1 MYETLSDA
9 LDALSNLTS
18 TGDLLK
24 SDLMNLIG
32 QVSVRAEGAV
42 TVLYSGGV
50 AGGPG
55 SSEIIENMLESD
67 LDIRV
72 VDESAAAKLIETDSF
87 RRKVAEAFGI
97 DFELFDTDG
106 YRGPATDWLGHATE
120 GPWADVS
127 RRFAQATVGDVR
139 VVAPEGDVSR
149 ILAQTELP
157 ALLDNPSVTSID
169 GVAKIQLIEYANQH
183 GDEALRRL
191 VFDHSHIKIYLSGLA
206 SGDLSRYLDFP
217 SPDQWGELL
226 KDPVKFSV
234 SRDAIEVL
242 ERDGFLDEFD
252 TTMKQAAEVGDDMV
266 RRRLLLPSLNKLGRL
281 GSLAALLVAAHSAAA
296 AAERGD
302 DEQAKA
308 IMEDWAVDA
317 AGSAAGEA
325 LGAAIGGIAV
335 GLLAAVGVVSAPV
348 TAVVVFGAAI
358 AGGFLGADAAKDLY
372 GSLAGKDDGDRRE
385 ILQRLDALY
394 FGEGSPLTTD
404 TIPEQDSGF
413 LWVDELAKL
422 GTSGELPPES
432 FANTAKVNLAF
443 RYALLKLNPFVVIQS
458 EAIYDQL
465 HNANGELDRFDAVS
479 GRGLTDEYL
488 LARAEALF
496 AFVRMFKAGEKLTGD
511 NVYPGGYDIHFLDAQ
526 MHADAGSDGVILDL
540 HYTSDYK
547 DQRLF
552 GAAGDD
558 ELHGSFGADMLFGGD
573 GDDLLEGKAN
583 ADYLEGGQGKDTYR
597 AGAGDIIFDHDGDG
611 RIFFDGAM
619 LFGGERMAG
628 EADYVDASGG
638 FRYNWNGQDLDVT
651 RVSDNSVLRIKKFE
665 NFDFNISLT
674 ELPTIPDPFR
684 PLSSG
689 TANSEHIEG
698 QHELVSGSTD
708 WEALNSYNKPDQ
720 ILGGDGRDWIYA
732 WSRPAL
738 DDDGNY
744 LGSAPD
750 NDIVEG
756 GVGKDFIHG
765 GAGDDILYATTEA
778 DSAAVKSGFGSLA
791 FGGPLG
797 EEGDFVTAESGNDI
811 VFGSGRLD
819 GLFGGEGNDYLYAGG
834 GNDFIYGDWQA
845 YLPYEHLA
853 IIDYDYQWI
862 AIDDEGIVTTFVDYV
877 SGVGDDHIYA
887 GSGDDNA
894 WGEAGNDIIFGGE
907 GDDRLNGDIARINTD
922 GSPTLSPSFHGTD
935 RLYGEGG
942 EDTLIG
948 NGGSDYLFG
957 GDDNDWLEGDH
968 RVVLPGDLPYHGDD
982 QLYGENGADTL
993 IGLGGND
1000 SLDGGSGNDVLYG
1013 DLGDLDAAFH
1023 GIDVLHGGDGSDTL
1037 VGNGGDDQLFGGI
1050 GADHYEFS
1058 PGDGLD
1064 TIVDADGGGQGDTL
1078 HFVGVGGIGSV
1089 AFTLLDGDLSA
1100 KVGLEGFVFRDWDA
1114 NEFGGIHYYD
1124 ADGVQIGSQSTAD
1137 VVAIANFA
1145 PTVDSESSSVLV
1157 LEDRLVNVTLAHV
1170 NFADANGD
1178 TLNFSAS
1185 LSDGGVLP
1193 EWLTF
1198 DVDRLRLIGVP
1209 DNGAVGTYSIRV
1221 TAEDGYGGSVSHRIS
1236 MQIDNV
1242 NDAPELVAPFPSR
1255 SVTAGLDFEHDL
1267 SGYFYDVD
1275 TGDTLSVH
1283 VTLDNGDPL
1292 PDWMI
1297 FDAETLLLKGTA
1309 PDGFD
1314 DDLGIRALAS
1324 DATGAGTA
1332 ATYTLSF
1339 HAAADALQASLLT
1352 REELSV
1358 RDDAGSYPFYMER
1371 EYVDWQNG
1379 VVGDINGDGYDDYY
1393 FGTDTPGHVFW
1404 RERFTDWD
1412 GTAVPDTTAVVQIVY
1427 GDANGWGDATL
1438 RTTSF
1443 TLGSDSIF
1451 SSVGASGYGVEQALL
1466 DAYRLTPLGDAN
1478 NDGFDDFALG
1488 SRVFWG
1494 NAQGFGETYV
1504 WEDLAL
1510 QPLLSPADQPD
1521 FSNDVLD
1528 LTVVTDGVQQTLQ
1541 AKNVGDVNGDGLD
1554 DYVTPVDAST
1564 YGSPIDTPLAVAGA
1578 PHQRSVDSYS
1588 ISDSR
1593 RVESLHVLYGQSGGF
1608 TGPIDLDQ
1616 LSPAEGFT
1624 IDGFTQYV
1632 ETRQDYGM
1640 SYDVNRVSYGALVSG
1655 GDIDGDGLNDIMV
1668 STVTGLEADASSHVF
1683 LGGTHSV
1690 RNYILFGNTDAAG
1703 SIDLLSMSPDEGMT
1717 QEYLPNTTTYGQV
1730 LVPGLIELGGDV
1742 NGDGFADAV
1751 SVTGDYRE
1759 ADYGGRVDLRV
1770 LYGSDLRNNAL
1781 FQGGAGS
1788 DQLVVKK
1795 QGAVYT
1801 LGGNDTVLIR
1811 PNTGQNLYQVN
1822 TGAGDDTIDLLIPD
1836 NTGLSNGITANLR
1849 GGDGNDIYS
1858 ICATAPIPAGTSGI
1872 RVPANTVVINDRS
1885 VRDSSVGG
1893 NSLVVGYGTAGGG
1906 RTASPH
1912 LGFGSL
1918 KLTFAELD
1926 LVIHLENFD
1935 RHHVLEGPRDIDTFD
1950 FGGGQPLSY
1959 EELVAQ
1965 GFDLIGTD
1973 VADLIDGSSV
1983 TDRIQGMAGADTITG
1998 GRGDDELA
2006 GGSGD
2011 DVLDGGT
2018 GDDLYH
2024 FNLGDGSD
2032 QISDPDGMDQIEF
2045 GEGLDATSLGV
2056 IQVADDLALSFGS
2069 LDRLVLKDW
2078 FGSNPQFLE
2087 RFLFFDGTTL
2097 LAADIEQRLA
2107 TSGVVLMGTRRN
2119 EILTGTDG
2127 NDEIHGDR
2135 GNDTLSGLGGDDV
2148 IVGGGGWDRLLGGS
2162 GNDTFRV
2169 SPGDGYDDI
2178 WGGSGR
2184 DRIIGSDADDTIGL
2198 HRHFGIDNSIEVID
2212 GGGGYNIV
2220 AGGNASNMLDFS
2232 ATTLHGIAQIRGA
2245 SGNDTIV
2252 GTGDDDV
2259 IVGGRG
2265 WDRLQGGAGDDRFRV
2280 SPGDGYDDI
2289 LGDAG
2294 YDRIVGGD
2302 ADDIIGL
2309 HRHFGIG
2316 NSIEVIDGG
2325 GGYNIVTG
2333 SNASNMLDFSA
2344 TTLHGIAQIQGAN
2357 GNDTI
2362 VGTDDD
2368 DTILGGRG
2376 WDRIEGG
2383 KGNDTYV
2390 FARTHGTDVITDS
2403 AGSNDVLS
2411 LVDINHDQAWF
2422 ARVGGSLEVSVIGTR
2437 DRVRVA
2443 DWFTEAGPQIEQ
2455 LQAADG
2461 MFVTPSSI
2469 DLLVSAMAAFNP
2481 SRSGITDGSVEPDAS
2496 LRGEIAAAWRHSAGN
2511 EASNRI

>member
-1 MYETLSDA
+1 M
-9 LDALSNLTS
+9 
-18 TGDLLK
+18 
-24 SDLMNLIG
+24 
-32 QVSVRAEGAV
+32 
-42 TVLYSGGV
+42 
-50 AGGPG
+50 
-55 SSEIIENMLESD
+55 
-67 LDIRV
+67 
-72 VDESAAAKLIETDSF
+72 
-87 RRKVAEAFGI
+87 
-97 DFELFDTDG
+97 
-106 YRGPATDWLGHATE
+106 
-120 GPWADVS
+120 
-127 RRFAQATVGDVR
+127 
-139 VVAPEGDVSR
+139 
-149 ILAQTELP
+149 
-157 ALLDNPSVTSID
+157 
-169 GVAKIQLIEYANQH
+169 
-183 GDEALRRL
+183 
-191 VFDHSHIKIYLSGLA
+191 
-206 SGDLSRYLDFP
+206 
-217 SPDQWGELL
+217 
-226 KDPVKFSV
+226 
-234 SRDAIEVL
+234 
-242 ERDGFLDEFD
+242 
-252 TTMKQAAEVGDDMV
+252 
-266 RRRLLLPSLNKLGRL
+266 
-281 GSLAALLVAAHSAAA
+281 LVAAHSAAA
-296 AAERGD
+296 AAEQGD
-302 DEQAKA
+302 DERAKA

-325 LGAAIGGIAV
+325 LGAAVGGIAV

-372 GSLAGKDDGDRRE
+372 GALTGEDEADRRE
-385 ILQRLDALY
+385 ILRRLDALY

-422 GTSGELPPES
+422 GTSGELPVES

-443 RYALLKLNPFVVIQS
+443 RYALLKLNPFIVLQS
-458 EAIYDQL
+458 ESFYEQL
-465 HNANGELDRFDAVS
+465 HNANGELDRFDAAS
-479 GRGLTDEYL
+479 GKGLTDEYL

-496 AFVRMFKAGEKLTGD
+496 AFVRMFKAGEKLTGG

-526 MHADAGSDGVILDL
+526 MHTEAGSDGVILDL

-558 ELHGSFGADMLFGGD
+558 ELYGSMGADMLFGGD
-573 GDDLLEGKAN
+573 GDDLLEGRAN
-583 ADYLEGGQGKDTYR
+583 ADYLEGGKGKDTYR
-597 AGAGDIIFDHDGDG
+597 AGAGDTIFDHDGDG
-611 RIFFDGAM
+611 RIYFDGAL

-628 EADYVDASGG
+628 EAEYVDASGD
-638 FRYNWNGQDLDVT
+638 FRYIWDGQDLDVA
-651 RVSDNSVLRIKKFE
+651 RVSDNAVLRIKSFE
-665 NFDFNISLT
+665 NFDFTISLT

-684 PLSSG
+684 PVSSG
-689 TANSEHIEG
+689 TANSERIEG
-698 QHELVSGSTD
+698 QHELASGSTD

-732 WSRPAL
+732 WSRPDL

-765 GAGDDILYATTEA
+765 GAGDDVLYATTA
-778 DSAAVKSGFGSLA
+778 LDSAAVKSGFGSLV

-797 EEGDFVTAESGNDI
+797 EEGDFVTAESGNDT

-834 GNDFIYGDWQA
+834 GDDFIYGDWQA

-853 IIDYDYQWI
+853 ITDYDYQWI
-862 AIDDEGIVTTFVDYV
+862 AIDDEGNVTTFVDYV
-877 SGVGDDHIYA
+877 SGIGDDHIYA

-907 GDDRLNGDIARINTD
+907 GNDRLNGDIARINPD
-922 GSPTLSPSFHGTD
+922 GSPTLPPSFHGTD

-942 EDTLIG
+942 DDTLIG

-982 QLYGENGADTL
+982 QLYGESGADTL
-993 IGLGGND
+993 IGLGGD
-1000 SLDGGSGNDVLYG
+1000 DFLDGGPGNDVLYG

-1023 GIDVLHGGDGSDTL
+1023 GVDVLRGGDGSDTL
-1037 VGNGGDDQLFGGI
+1037 IGNGGNDQLFGGI

-1064 TIVDADGGGQGDTL
+1064 TIVDGDGGGLGDTL

-1100 KVGLEGFVFRDWDA
+1100 KVGQEGFVFRDWDVSQ
-1114 NEFGGIHYYD
+1114 FGGVHYYD
-1124 ADGVQIGSQSTAD
+1124 ADGVQIGSQSAGD

-1145 PTVDSESSSVLV
+1145 PTVGSESSSAQVF
-1157 LEDRLVNVTLAHV
+1157 EDRLVNISLAQID
-1170 NFADANGD
+1170 FADANGD
-1178 TLNFSAS
+1178 TLKFSAS
-1185 LSDGGVLP
+1185 LSDGGILP
-1193 EWLTF
+1193 EWLTL
-1198 DVDRLRLIGVP
+1198 DADMLRLTGVP

-1221 TAEDGYGGSVSHRIS
+1221 TAEDGYGGSVSHSVSLRV
-1236 MQIDNV
+1236 DNV
-1242 NDAPELVAPFPSR
+1242 NDAPELVAALPSR
-1255 SVTAGLDFEHDL
+1255 SATAGQDFEHDL

-1275 TGDTLSVH
+1275 TGDTLSVL

-1297 FDAETLLLKGTA
+1297 FDSDTLVLKGTA
-1309 PDGFD
+1309 PDGFAN
-1314 DDLGIRALAS
+1314 DLTIRAVAS
-1324 DATGAGTA
+1324 DTTGTGTA

-1339 HAAADALQASLLT
+1339 HAAADALQTSQLT
-1352 REELSV
+1352 RDDLSV
-1358 RDDAGSYPFYMER
+1358 GDDAGYYPFYKER

-1404 RERFTDWD
+1404 RERFTDTD
-1412 GTAVPDTTAVVQIVY
+1412 GAAFPDTTAVVQIVY
-1427 GDANGWGDATL
+1427 GDANGWSDASL

-1451 SSVGASGYGVEQALL
+1451 DSVGASGFGVEPALL

-1494 NAQGFGETYV
+1494 NTQGFGDTYV

-1510 QPLLSPADQPD
+1510 QPLLGPTDQPD

-1528 LTVVTDGVQQTLQ
+1528 LTVVTGGIQQTLQ

-1554 DYVTPVDAST
+1554 DYVTPVDVST
-1564 YGSPIDTPLAVAGA
+1564 YGSPIDTPFAVSGA
-1578 PHQRSVDSYS
+1578 PHQRPVDSYS
-1588 ISDSR
+1588 ISDSG
-1593 RVESLHVLYGQSGGF
+1593 RVESLHVLYGKSGGF
-1608 TGPIDLDQ
+1608 ASPIDLDQ
-1616 LSPAEGFT
+1616 LSPAEGYT

-1640 SYDVNRVSYGALVSG
+1640 SYDVNRVSYRALVSG
-1655 GDIDGDGLNDIMV
+1655 GDIDGDGLNDIMI
-1668 STVTGLEADASSHVF
+1668 STLAGLEADTSGYVF
-1683 LGGTHSV
+1683 LGGTYSV
-1690 RNYILFGNTDAAG
+1690 RNYILFGNTDAVG
-1703 SIDLLSMSPDEGMT
+1703 NIDLLSMAPDEGMT
-1717 QEYLPNTTTYGQV
+1717 QEYLPNTTSSGHA

-1751 SVTGDYRE
+1751 SVVGDYRE

-1811 PNTGQNLYQVN
+1811 PSTGQNLYEVN
-1822 TGAGDDTIDLLIPD
+1822 TGTGDDTIDLLIPD
-1836 NTGLSNGITANLR
+1836 NSGLSNGTTANLR
-1849 GGDGNDIYS
+1849 GGDGSDIYS
-1858 ICATAPIPAGTSGI
+1858 IRTTTPIPPGTSGI

-1885 VRDSSVGG
+1885 LRNSSAGG
-1893 NSLVVGYGTAGGG
+1893 NSLVVGYGATGGG
-1906 RTASPH
+1906 QTASPH

-1926 LVIHLENFD
+1926 LAIHLENFD
-1935 RHHVLEGPRDIDTFD
+1935 KHHVLEGPRDIDTFD
-1950 FGGGQPLSY
+1950 FGDGRPVSY
-1959 EELVAQ
+1959 EELVAR
-1965 GFDLIGTD
+1965 GFDLIGSD
-1973 VADLIDGSSV
+1973 VADFIEGSSV
-1983 TDRIQGMAGADTITG
+1983 TDRIQGMAGADTMTG

-2006 GGSGD
+2006 GGAGD
-2011 DVLDGGT
+2011 DILDGGT
-2018 GDDLYH
+2018 GDDLYQ
-2024 FNLGDGSD
+2024 FNLGDGTD
-2032 QISDPDGMDQIEF
+2032 QISDPEGMDQIAF
-2045 GEGLDATSLGV
+2045 GEGLDPTALGV
-2056 IQVADDLALSFGS
+2056 TQVADDLTLSFAS

-2078 FGSNPQFLE
+2078 FGSNSRFLE
-2087 RFLFFDGTTL
+2087 RFVFFDGTTL

-2107 TSGVVLMGTRRN
+2107 IPGVVLTGTRRN
-2119 EILTGTDG
+2119 ETLTGSDG
-2127 NDEIHGDR
+2127 DDEIHGDR

-2148 IVGGGGWDRLLGGS
+2148 IVGGGGWDRLLGGP

-2178 WGGSGR
+2178 WGGSGH
-2184 DRIIGSDADDTIGL
+2184 DRIIGSDSDDTIGL

-2212 GGGGYNIV
+2212 GGAGYNIV
-2220 AGGNASNMLDFS
+2220 AGSNAGNMLDFS
-2232 ATTLHGIAQIRGA
+2232 ATMLHGIAEIQG
-2245 SGNDTIV
+2245 GNGHDTIT
-2252 GTGDDDV
+2252 GTHGDDM

-2265 WDRLQGGAGDDRFRV
+2265 WDRLQGGAGDDTFRV

-2289 LGDAG
+2289 RGDAG

-2302 ADDIIGL
+2302 DDDVIGL
-2309 HRHFGIG
+2309 HRHFGVG
-2316 NSIEVIDGG
+2316 NSIELIDGG
-2325 GGYNIVTG
+2325 AGHNVITG
-2333 SNASNMLDFSA
+2333 SNANNALDFSA
-2344 TTLHGIAQIQGAN
+2344 TTLQGIAQIQGAN

-2368 DTILGGRG
+2368 DTIVGGRG
-2376 WDRIEGG
+2376 WDRLEGG
-2383 KGNDTYV
+2383 TGNDTYV

-2403 AGSNDVLS
+2403 AGDNDVLS

-2422 ARVGGSLEVSVIGTR
+2422 ARVGDSLEVSVIGTR

-2461 MFVTPSSI
+2461 MFVTSSSI

-2481 SRSGITDGSVEPDAS
+2481 SRSAITDGSVELDAS
-2496 LRGEIAAAWRHSAGN
+2496 LRGEIAAAWRHSAGT
-2511 EASNRI
+2511 EASSPIWRL